1 MRLLGVV
8 YLIAFVSWWVQLGG
22 LSGSRGITPTA
33 MTLEFLQ
40 NQLGLETFA
49 DYATQVPTLLWF
61 DSSDRTLHGICAAGV
76 ILSLLVVARVCV
88 GPALVLLWA
97 AYLSLCA
104 ADAVFLGF
112 QWENLLL
119 ETGFLAIFWAS
130 WRPWPRL
137 KTDSEPGWAGRWLLY
152 WLLFR
157 LMLSSGVVKLLSGD
171 AVWLDFTA
179 LQYHYWTQCI
189 PTPLAWTFHQFP
201 LWFQKFSCAA
211 MFAVEVGAP
220 FLIFFPRRPRM
231 FGGLLIVLLM
241 AAIAVTGNY
250 NYFNLLAVV
259 LCIPL
264 FDDRALRRL
273 WPWRSCPES
282 DAGTSSAA
290 TETELDHDGHRRPV
304 RIAWRWTA
312 FGLTAVFVLTIA
324 TAGGV
329 QMWRRWGQLIPPGT
343 TFLGVEF
350 RSVPKPLVDAVE
362 RVRPFRSVNS
372 YGLFTNMTERRPELI
387 IEGSDDGQ
395 TWHTYAFKYKVGD
408 VNRAPPWVAPHQPRL
423 DWQMWFEAL
432 RAERVVGR
440 SGNRRA
446 EPNWWFRQFLSRLLE
461 GEPAVLAL
469 LKSNPFPDEPPRFV
483 RAELYQYNFTT
494 REEKAETGAW
504 WSRTHVGRYVLMRR
518 SGPGG
523 E

>member
-1 MRLLGVV
+1 M
-8 YLIAFVSWWVQLGG
+8 
-22 LSGSRGITPTA
+22 
-33 MTLEFLQ
+33 
-40 NQLGLETFA
+40 
-49 DYATQVPTLLWF
+49 
-61 DSSDRTLHGICAAGV
+61 
-76 ILSLLVVARVCV
+76 
-88 GPALVLLWA
+88 
-97 AYLSLCA
+97 
-104 ADAVFLGF
+104 
-112 QWENLLL
+112 
-119 ETGFLAIFWAS
+119 
-130 WRPWPRL
+130 
-137 KTDSEPGWAGRWLLY
+137 
-152 WLLFR
+152 
-157 LMLSSGVVKLLSGD
+157 
-171 AVWLDFTA
+171 
-179 LQYHYWTQCI
+179 
-189 PTPLAWTFHQFP
+189 
-201 LWFQKFSCAA
+201 
-211 MFAVEVGAP
+211 
-220 FLIFFPRRPRM
+220 
-231 FGGLLIVLLM
+231 
-241 AAIAVTGNY
+241 
-250 NYFNLLAVV
+250 
-259 LCIPL
+259 
-264 FDDRALRRL
+264 
-273 WPWRSCPES
+273 
-282 DAGTSSAA
+282 
-290 TETELDHDGHRRPV
+290 

-504 WSRTHVGRYVLMRR
+504 WSRTHVGRYALVRR
-518 SGPGG
+518 RVPIG